1 MRIFSESKTKN
12 AILIASLYASGYFSG
27 QSVEGAYAE
36 HCVRHKFICHEH
48 FVQAAKFICGEM
60 AVVGKHYTRINGG
73 AYVASNDIPQH
84 LVEFIDSLTRRI
96 DGEAGTSSRDVWNFL
111 NDALRRYYDTP
122 LWCEGRVENER
133 RATLEGSQAD
143 NLSRA
148 LNALKNEEVEQ
159 SCLHFVSDVD
169 LKASPAMV
177 SASSSSAEESSSDS
191 RKQHFLVEGGM
202 LMRLFRFCPD
212 CGRRLE
218 RAQLT
223 AVGTAAVVRL
233 SCRCSSGSIITKRWE
248 SQQRID
254 PHKNH
259 AHFTGNVA
267 ASIASVTAGLRYA
280 DLQRW
285 AEQMNLSLLPENR

>member
-1 MRIFSESKTKN
+1 MTFINRAEQIDIERIF
-12 AILIASLYASGYFSG
+12 
-27 QSVEGAYAE
+27 
-36 HCVRHKFICHEH
+36 
-48 FVQAAKFICGEM
+48 
-60 AVVGKHYTRINGG
+60 
-73 AYVASNDIPQH
+73 
-84 LVEFIDSLTRRI
+84 
-96 DGEAGTSSRDVWNFL
+96 
-111 NDALRRYYDTP
+111 
-122 LWCEGRVENER
+122 
-133 RATLEGSQAD
+133 
-143 NLSRA
+143 
-148 LNALKNEEVEQ
+148 Q

-280 DLQRW
+280 VSFGLRSRGDISSCARFRIYSDGL
-285 AEQMNLSLLPENR
+285 NR